1 MKKLISFSL
10 LSALVFGLFLI
21 TCLLFSGKSFGQT
34 DSVKVRLKVKKTYP
48 YCLLES
54 KKANYYIEC
63 PCDSLRRGQIVY
75 VRERDLLNTK
85 N

>member
-1 MKKLISFSL
+1 MKLLIILLLISSY
-10 LSALVFGLFLI
+10 
-21 TCLLFSGKSFGQT
+21 SFGQT
-34 DSVKVRLKVKKTYP
+34 DSVKIRLKVKKTYP

>member
-1 MKKLISFSL
+1 MKLLIILLLISSY
-10 LSALVFGLFLI
+10 
-21 TCLLFSGKSFGQT
+21 SFGQNN

-54 KKANYYIEC
+54 KAAKYYIEC